1 MQGTMTYCTLAQLL
15 NEVSIEWSTLHCAA
29 LHCSSLPCIANSR
42 ELAPYWVL
50 CLPTACAWNFGP
62 DQPESRGSRNT
73 LQRHFLRTGNPAP
86 CWERPG
92 VQTGKTTLWH
102 SHFASGKFRKCLH
115 RVTID
120 YDFLQTKSMLY
131 QDFGVELPEANLFV
145 LTSHHEQTVSSFQ
158 RWNFLFVKR
167 QNGSIRKHWAFVPI
181 KHSWERIERGNSVGC
196 QQPRHWRMA
205 QRPKF

>member
-1 MQGTMTYCTLAQLL
+1 MKLTYVTFHWVIYFALRCTALL
-15 NEVSIEWSTLHCAA
+15 IIA
-29 LHCSSLPCIANSR
+29 LHCKFEGAGSILGTLPSHCM
-42 ELAPYWVL
+42 
-50 CLPTACAWNFGP
+50 CLEFWTWSA
-62 DQPESRGSRNT
+62 RGSRNA

-115 RVTID
+115 CVTID
-120 YDFLQTKSMLY
+120 YDFLQTKSILY

-158 RWNFLFVKR
+158 RWDFLFVKR

-181 KHSWERIERGNSVGC
+181 KHSWERIERENSVGC